1 MFCELLTK
9 IFPGITI
16 DNKDVYDNIIFL
28 TILRYVH
35 PFGTIMFYLGL
46 YMQNTTKNLCIIGSL
61 EILSRIIF
69 TL

>member
-28 TILRYVH
+28 TILIAIH

-46 YMQNTTKNLCIIGSL
+46 YMQNTTKNLCIIGSI
-61 EILSRIIF
+61 EILYRIIF

>member
-28 TILRYVH
+28 TILRGVH
-35 PFGTIMFYLGL
+35 PFGSIMFYLGL
-46 YMQNTTKNLCIIGSL
+46 YMQNTTKNLYIIGSL
-61 EILSRIIF
+61 EILYRIIF
-69 TL
+69 TA